1 MCRPPS
7 LRPVPLSRR
16 LTLEVI
22 RAVEAQMQ
30 AVAVAGGGTAGGGD
44 TEAEAGQAAG
54 CARHLEVALGAGTC
68 GDGEG
73 IR

>member
-1 MCRPPS
+1 
-7 LRPVPLSRR
+7 
-16 LTLEVI
+16 
-22 RAVEAQMQ
+22 MQ

>member
-1 MCRPPS
+1 MSPPS

-30 AVAVAGGGTAGGGD
+30 AVAVAGGSTAGGGD
-44 TEAEAGQAAG
+44 TEAEAGQAVG
-54 CARHLEVALGAGTC
+54 CACHLEVALGAGA
-68 GDGEG
+68 
-73 IR
+73 